1 MSFDHRRHP
10 GKSTI
15 AQPSAERASTPGKH
29 TLTSLIAVSSTPSSP
44 GASIGGA
51 AGKAEYGGGD
61 VRARIGSLAEG
72 SHAGVKKGGP
82 GKRRIGHIA
91 GGSFVRAA
99 APAQPAAQPTEVK
112 GQDGDRAFV
121 GSASSQV
128 ADRTTSDSTTSVR
141 MEDESDDQA
150 AMIAAAVTRAREIL
164 DNAIAKIGS
173 PADPRV
179 AAALQA
185 NFHST
190 EAKVVSEVSSKLQR
204 IRSAFNGTIPV
215 EVESEGTAR
224 AYVYVIWS
232 DIHLCPPWFADTNP
246 DARAR
251 TIIHECSHKYTG
263 TDDKAYHWDGK
274 YATLSTK
281 DAWTMPTRTPG
292 SASTCC
298 DLGAAPCAPT
308 MGRAVR
314 WTRMGL
320 VMALLSAIG
329 CGPGGKAGATTPV
342 LADYDVALH
351 AGRALSIDPAAAT
364 SGRFQIVPGNK
375 LVLELSTVRGKS
387 AIAYDTAAAWS
398 VVLELPENPDP
409 GQPMEVTLDGVP
421 AIARVAGEDVL
432 YLARKA
438 KGRIKLTRTS
448 DPVTGEI
455 EIAFTTPDRDLI
467 KLGTYALHGA
477 FKAKIK

>member
-1 MSFDHRRHP
+1 
-10 GKSTI
+10 
-15 AQPSAERASTPGKH
+15 
-29 TLTSLIAVSSTPSSP
+29 
-44 GASIGGA
+44 
-51 AGKAEYGGGD
+51 
-61 VRARIGSLAEG
+61 
-72 SHAGVKKGGP
+72 
-82 GKRRIGHIA
+82 
-91 GGSFVRAA
+91 
-99 APAQPAAQPTEVK
+99 
-112 GQDGDRAFV
+112 
-121 GSASSQV
+121 
-128 ADRTTSDSTTSVR
+128 
-141 MEDESDDQA
+141 
-150 AMIAAAVTRAREIL
+150 
-164 DNAIAKIGS
+164 
-173 PADPRV
+173 
-179 AAALQA
+179 
-185 NFHST
+185 
-190 EAKVVSEVSSKLQR
+190 
-204 IRSAFNGTIPV
+204 
-215 EVESEGTAR
+215 
-224 AYVYVIWS
+224 
-232 DIHLCPPWFADTNP
+232 
-246 DARAR
+246 
-251 TIIHECSHKYTG
+251 
-263 TDDKAYHWDGK
+263 
-274 YATLSTK
+274 
-281 DAWTMPTRTPG
+281 
-292 SASTCC
+292 
-298 DLGAAPCAPT
+298 
-308 MGRAVR
+308 
-314 WTRMGL
+314 MGL